1 MTNTKIAKGIVL
13 WDMDGTLISSIRNH
27 TESPH
32 VNAISRNG
40 FKSGTN
46 YPGLLGSTD
55 YEIILKLTYGESTPI
70 KKSLE
75 NCFKDLDDVSLSLY
89 HENSFSL
96 CQGFPEALVRV
107 NELGWDNGIL
117 TGNTK
122 TRMLKK
128 LEILKIT
135 DYFNHKSMFSCNF
148 GESREHIAKRAKKAL
163 TISGYSTNVIAGDT
177 PRDISVA
184 RSYGFKSVAVGTGSF
199 SLKEL
204 SECNPNLLLTNFQND
219 LQIFLEFIRTLSLKH

>member
-1 MTNTKIAKGIVL
+1 MPNIKMAKGIVL
-13 WDMDGTLISSIRNH
+13 WDMDGTLISPIRNH

-32 VNAISRNG
+32 VNAVRRNG

-46 YPGLLGSTD
+46 FPGLLGSTD
-55 YEIILKLTYGESTPI
+55 YEIILKLTYGETTPM
-70 KKSLE
+70 KKFLE

-96 CQGFPEALVRV
+96 CQGFPSALIKV

-128 LEILKIT
+128 LEILKIE
-135 DYFNHKSMFSCNF
+135 DYFNHEFMFSCNF
-148 GESREHIAKRAKKAL
+148 SETRENIAERAKKTLA
-163 TISGYSTNVIAGDT
+163 IAGYTTNVIAGDT

-204 SECNPNLLLTNFQND
+204 SEYDPNLLLTNFQND
-219 LQIFLEFIRTLSLKH
+219 LSIFLEFIGTLS